1 MSVAADIWR
10 SWRAPRRV
18 LARLL
23 AQGRR
28 EDRALAFL
36 MLGCALIFVSEWPRL
51 GRAVA
56 EAPLEARLGG
66 AMLAWLALMPLVFY
80 ALAGLSRVAARALGG
95 QGSFSGARL
104 ALFWAVLAAAP
115 LWLAAAAVE
124 TVAPGPAA
132 ALAGA
137 LALAA
142 LVWIWLAGLYEAER
156 GGGHAV
162 A

>member
-1 MSVAADIWR
+1 MSVAADIWQ
-10 SWRAPRRV
+10 SWRTPRRV

-23 AQGRR
+23 AQGQR

-36 MLGCALIFVSEWPRL
+36 MIGCALIFVSEWPRL
-51 GRAVA
+51 GRTAGD
-56 EAPLEARLGG
+56 APLEARLGG
-66 AMLAWLALMPLVFY
+66 AMLAWLALMPLVLY
-80 ALAGLSRVAARALGG
+80 GLAALSHLAARVLGG
-95 QGSFSGARL
+95 RGSYFGARL

-124 TVAPGPAA
+124 TVAPGPAGR
-132 ALAGA
+132 LAGA

-142 LVWIWLAGLYEAER
+142 LAWIWLGGLYEAER